1 MSSRQTSLISYF
13 KRKENKEESNN
24 NPTKKSKLNDNTTN
38 MIHNDSD
45 NVLNDNL
52 NNILNDNS
60 NNRQVLADTEPSC
73 DKQSNISRNCSS
85 STTIITTTN
94 DTRKRTYQ
102 KWYTDTYKWL
112 VYEPNKGAFCRICCD
127 YWKPTT
133 PLYAEM
139 NAKTGDVFTT
149 QPFVNWKNAPGQ
161 SGRLARHQQS
171 TYHIL
176 AVQNLSYRQQGG
188 SVAQQLFNVSEIER
202 QENRQR
208 FGDLLDV
215 AYFLFKHELPHTTL
229 YAPLLELLSKIEHSK
244 KLSTFFDKCQ
254 NNATYDSTTTVT
266 EILQCTSEVID
277 EQVLK
282 RIRQS
287 RFISIMADE
296 GTDINHHQNLSICI
310 RYCNQD
316 TGKCILT
323 LH

>member
-1 MSSRQTSLISYF
+1 MSSRQTSLVSCF
-13 KRKENKEESNN
+13 KRKEKKEESNN
-24 NPTKKSKLNDNTTN
+24 NPTKKSKLNDSTTN
-38 MIHNDSD
+38 MIHNNS
-45 NVLNDNL
+45 NNILNDNL
-52 NNILNDNS
+52 NNILIDNS

-73 DKQSNISRNCSS
+73 DKQSNISENCSS
-85 STTIITTTN
+85 SATITTTTN
-94 DTRKRTYQ
+94 DTRKGTYQ
-102 KWYTDTYKWL
+102 KWYADTYKWL
-112 VYEPNKGAFCRICCD
+112 VYEPNKGGFCRICCD

-133 PLYAEM
+133 PFYAEM
-139 NAKTGDVFTT
+139 NPKIRDAFSTR
-149 QPFVNWKNAPGQ
+149 PFINWKNAPGQ
-161 SGRLARHQQS
+161 NRRLARHQQS

-188 SVAQQLFNVSEIER
+188 LVAQQLFKVSEVER
-202 QENRQR
+202 QDNRQR

-215 AYFLFKHELPHTTL
+215 AYFLFKQELPHTTL
-229 YAPLLELLSKIEHSK
+229 YAPLFELLSKIEDSK
-244 KLSTFFDKCQ
+244 KVSTFFDKYQ
-254 NNATYDSTTTVT
+254 NNAAYDSTTTVT

-277 EQVLK
+277 EPVLK

-310 RYCNQD
+310 HYCNQD